1 MFCFESHHPFTKKT
15 PQLMVNHWCGFIPYW
30 TILNH
35 VFSFSSR
42 FFNFWTVDEPAG
54 ICCFIKWPTACYI
67 YKHPSWVFPLFSICF
82 HGSLDWFK
90 DSFYTGNHGF
100 YFPIKYGGFL
110 WFFPST
116 NPMNGFSNDRARQ
129 SAQARKLW
137 IWLDMRSVEVWSTCS
152 VPLGM
157 VSTVFFP
164 YIAIENGDL

>member
-1 MFCFESHHPFTKKT
+1 MF
-15 PQLMVNHWCGFIPYW
+15 
-30 TILNH
+30 
-35 VFSFSSR
+35 FSFSSR

-54 ICCFIKWPTACYI
+54 ICCFIKWPTACNIYI
-67 YKHPSWVFPLFSICF
+67 YKHPSWVFPLFS
-82 HGSLDWFK
+82 
-90 DSFYTGNHGF
+90 
-100 YFPIKYGGFL
+100 YFFPYVSMVHWIGLRIHFIQETMVFTIKYGGFL

-157 VSTVFFP
+157 VFHVFFSIHS
-164 YIAIENGDL
+164 YWIAIENGDYSGFTH